1 MFALTVKRQMKEMH
15 NRLNQYAEYHNQSL
29 KTNQQLKHEIHQLK
43 QENITLKTALKYGKV
58 GDAHSYSHNSNLSVI
73 LTKKNKSS
81 DSRHRRDFKKWFK
94 KEIGNDFMQYFELFS
109 SAGFD
114 DLRTI
119 RHILHESELTDLGID
134 KKGHRLYILD
144 KIENYRLQYNQSHAN
159 VAQAAVANGS
169 PNGQSANEVEFNSM
183 DDAMDM
189 DVEGIQ
195 GNNTKM
201 E

>member
-1 MFALTVKRQMKEMH
+1 
-15 NRLNQYAEYHNQSL
+15 
-29 KTNQQLKHEIHQLK
+29 
-43 QENITLKTALKYGKV
+43 
-58 GDAHSYSHNSNLSVI
+58 
-73 LTKKNKSS
+73 
-81 DSRHRRDFKKWFK
+81 
-94 KEIGNDFMQYFELFS
+94 MQYFELFS

-159 VAQAAVANGS
+159 VAKAAVANGS